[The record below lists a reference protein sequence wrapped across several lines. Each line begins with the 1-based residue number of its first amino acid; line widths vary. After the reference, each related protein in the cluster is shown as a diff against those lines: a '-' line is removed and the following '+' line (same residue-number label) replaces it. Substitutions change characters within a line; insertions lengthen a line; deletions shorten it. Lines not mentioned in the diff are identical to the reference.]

1 MKNSHHGNS
10 RRAFTLLEVM
20 IAIGIFFLGAF
31 TILSLISQSLSNA
44 QRLKHPLVDAS
55 AIVAQLSLTNEL
67 TEGPISG
74 NLGDV
79 LGKTLAD
86 YQAQADKPFD
96 HEARLKE
103 LLVRQAQLDAALD
116 LDKNEMQIAQ
126 RAEDDIG
133 FAGASLPQPPP
144 LQKSAPPTMRL

>member
-1 MKNSHHGNS
+1 MKSSHQGNS

-31 TILSLISQSLSNA
+31 AILSLISQSLSNA

-55 AIVAQLSLTNEL
+55 AIVAQLSLTNAL
-67 TEGPISG
+67 TEGPVSG

-86 YQAQADKPFD
+86 YNYQGQITEVRSNHLYSADFFIFSVKNNRDPV
-96 HEARLKE
+96 ARTSTLFF
-103 LLVRQAQLDAALD
+103 RPQSPPGSLDGGNFI
-116 LDKNEMQIAQ
+116 K
-126 RAEDDIG
+126 
-133 FAGASLPQPPP
+133 
-144 LQKSAPPTMRL
+144 